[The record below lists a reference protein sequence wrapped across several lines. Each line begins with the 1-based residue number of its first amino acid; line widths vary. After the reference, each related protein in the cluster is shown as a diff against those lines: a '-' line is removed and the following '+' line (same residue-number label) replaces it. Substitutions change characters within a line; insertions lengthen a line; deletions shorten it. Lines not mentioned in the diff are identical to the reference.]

1 MISLTEIGKKYPSS
15 KNRFG
20 FIQLYEKYFEKLR
33 DEKLNILEI
42 GIDKGDSLRIWR
54 DYFRNANICGLD
66 IEKKNFTINDV
77 DFFFGDQSNI
87 SFLKTITDKYH
98 SFDIIIDDGS
108 HVSKHI
114 ISSFNYLYRYLN
126 NDGLYIVEDLQTSY
140 IPRYGGSRLRLN
152 KFDTSMNFFKRLA
165 DCVNYEHDDR
175 PFYKKNK
182 FDGLVKTVSFHQ
194 NIVFVKK
201 GVSLNY
207 YHPIKKKETFLN
219 LFKKIF
225 SNFFY

>member
-1 MISLTEIGKKYPSS
+1 MISLIEIGKKYPSS

-33 DEKLNILEI
+33 EEKLNILEI

-66 IEKKNFTINDV
+66 IEKKNFTINNV
-77 DFFFGDQSNI
+77 DFFFGDQSNT
-87 SFLKTITDKYH
+87 SFLKTITEKYR

-126 NDGLYIVEDLQTSY
+126 CQHIL
-140 IPRYGGSRLRLN
+140 
-152 KFDTSMNFFKRLA
+152 
-165 DCVNYEHDDR
+165 
-175 PFYKKNK
+175 
-182 FDGLVKTVSFHQ
+182 
-194 NIVFVKK
+194 
-201 GVSLNY
+201 
-207 YHPIKKKETFLN
+207 
-219 LFKKIF
+219 
-225 SNFFY
+225 

>member
-1 MISLTEIGKKYPSS
+1 MISLTEIGKKYPSN

-66 IEKKNFTINDV
+66 IEQKNFTINNV
-77 DFFFGDQSNI
+77 DFFFGDQSNT
-87 SFLKTITDKYH
+87 SFLKTITEKYG

-114 ISSFNYLYRYLN
+114 ISSFNYLYPYLN
-126 NDGLYIVEDLQTSY
+126 NDGFYIVEDLQTSY

-182 FDGLVKTVSFHQ
+182 FDGLVKTISFHQ
-194 NIVFVKK
+194 NIVFVQKGISKK
-201 GVSLNY
+201 Y
-207 YHPIKKKETFLN
+207 YYSTKKRESFLN
-219 LFKKIF
+219 LIKKIF
-225 SNFFY
+225 SYFFY